1 MPRLSALLAIPV
13 VFSFACSDQPT
24 SSTEA
29 LALSPVFAH
38 APAAGFGWSY
48 AFLQFGDPDD
58 PPSAVAKNGDKIN
71 ISLDADLA
79 PFSFHPK
86 TIDGGGDFTIRYAG
100 GGATNGTWEA
110 TKLIS
115 FQSYGSTDFGEGG
128 VLFGGSLQL
137 HITLSHEDGR
147 VQKGI
152 LRLTC
157 TDFGNPP
164 PGAKQGIVL
173 KVVGGERF
181 TGSWAFDADDN
192 PVGPIQGAT
201 FFVENEAP

>member
-24 SSTEA
+24 SPTEA
-29 LALSPVFAH
+29 LALSPVYAH
-38 APAAGFGWSY
+38 APAAGSGWSY

-71 ISLDADLA
+71 ISLNVELA

-86 TIDGGGDFTIRYAG
+86 TISGGGSFTIRDAAG
-100 GGATNGTWEA
+100 GILTTGTWVA

-115 FQSYGSTDFGEGG
+115 FQSYGSTDFGGG
-128 VLFGGSLQL
+128 EVLFGGSLQL
-137 HITLSHEDGR
+137 HITLSTGE
-147 VQKGI
+147 KAI

-164 PGAKQGIVL
+164 PGAKQGIVV

-181 TGSWAFDADDN
+181 TGRWAFNADDE

-201 FFVENEAP
+201 FFVEN